1 MQPVFKQVEKLKIE
15 LAREEADGWVLAVL
29 KSAFIQGSNSDFS
42 IDDLATNNGHNVK
55 YDNLVDKLYIRR
67 MPEILRTHI
76 FPRFEKTY
84 LLKDIIKASDE
95 EGVFLDSEAPGD
107 CKIVY
112 DEFLKIVSNLRV
124 KEKEGG
130 GGGMRKREKINFLG
144 LICGI
149 SNLLIGQHECEPG
162 VATSPARYSG
172 PPPPLLPQLL
182 LFSPQ
187 PANSWSSDKRSS
199 HPTTHFPP

>member
-130 GGGMRKREKINFLG
+130 GGFLAFFCKLDADANEGGGRGASDEFSGVCCCCCCCCCFCCNCCCRE
-144 LICGI
+144 
-149 SNLLIGQHECEPG
+149 
-162 VATSPARYSG
+162 
-172 PPPPLLPQLL
+172 
-182 LFSPQ
+182 
-187 PANSWSSDKRSS
+187 
-199 HPTTHFPP
+199 

>member
-1 MQPVFKQVEKLKIE
+1 MGWEWVSRFALFCHKARSLRSAQDLRYWTSRLRTEKIRVQPVFKQVEKLKIE

-130 GGGMRKREKINFLG
+130 GEGDEEEGKN
-144 LICGI
+144 
-149 SNLLIGQHECEPG
+149 
-162 VATSPARYSG
+162 
-172 PPPPLLPQLL
+172 
-182 LFSPQ
+182 
-187 PANSWSSDKRSS
+187 
-199 HPTTHFPP
+199 